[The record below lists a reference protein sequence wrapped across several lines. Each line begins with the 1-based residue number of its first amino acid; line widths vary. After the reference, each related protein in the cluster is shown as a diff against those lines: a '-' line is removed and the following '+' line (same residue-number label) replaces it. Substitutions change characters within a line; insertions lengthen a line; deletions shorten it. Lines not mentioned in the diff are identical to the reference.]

1 MPPSRIG
8 ADVTTNA
15 TTLAQKSA
23 PSRAAKPARGSSA
36 SSVASTTSS
45 RLTAVR
51 RTRSTV
57 VMRVDYAPESRSL
70 DRAHESIRSR
80 FGHRRESRRA
90 APKVPFARYFAGA
103 QRAPA
108 VVDSVIHWSTR
119 FHGVDSQ
126 PDLWCARVCRYRRLD
141 ELWREHGVELPAH
154 GRLRGESSKWR
165 QACEPPGGAT
175 DAFRIRCQ
183 SGRGKDTWRHN
194 SQQMLLRADDV
205 VR

>member
-8 ADVTTNA
+8 ADVMTNA
-15 TTLAQKSA
+15 TTLTQKSA

-36 SSVASTTSS
+36 SSVASTASS

-80 FGHRRESRRA
+80 VGHRRETRRA
-90 APKVPFARYFAGA
+90 APNVPFARYFAGA

-119 FHGVDSQ
+119 FHGVDFQ
-126 PDLWCARVCRYRRLD
+126 PEMTMPNAIQFLFLFVVAFTMSVSDALA
-141 ELWREHGVELPAH
+141 
-154 GRLRGESSKWR
+154 
-165 QACEPPGGAT
+165 EPPAKTKHVGYLVWSSYGA
-175 DAFRIRCQ
+175 
-183 SGRGKDTWRHN
+183 RGNLEQALIDGMRDEGYVEGKN
-194 SQQMLLRADDV
+194 L
-205 VR
+205 